1 MITTELTTNEG
12 VKQPVVK
19 RYKFL
24 RKKVK
29 IIDKKKNIIIITKS
43 FREPF
48 ETWNKRKENRQ

>member
-12 VKQPVVK
+12 VKQPGVK

-48 ETWNKRKENRQ
+48 ETWNKRKENHQ